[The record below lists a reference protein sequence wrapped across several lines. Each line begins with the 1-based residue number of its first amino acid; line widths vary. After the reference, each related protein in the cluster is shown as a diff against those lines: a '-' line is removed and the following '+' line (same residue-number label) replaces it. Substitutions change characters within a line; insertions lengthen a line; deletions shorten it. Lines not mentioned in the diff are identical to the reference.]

1 MAERLDYINERML
14 HTFQCFTPV
23 LTLHD
28 SKGPHAGRCSPV
40 TFLFTQTKS
49 CNIIQIQIIIL
60 WSRRTK
66 SFSGFPLFISNESD
80 DFSSHEVSMILVMSK

>member
-28 SKGPHAGRCSPV
+28 SKGPHAGGEDVPQS
-40 TFLFTQTKS
+40 LFYLHKLGVA
-49 CNIIQIQIIIL
+49 I
-60 WSRRTK
+60 
-66 SFSGFPLFISNESD
+66 
-80 DFSSHEVSMILVMSK
+80 